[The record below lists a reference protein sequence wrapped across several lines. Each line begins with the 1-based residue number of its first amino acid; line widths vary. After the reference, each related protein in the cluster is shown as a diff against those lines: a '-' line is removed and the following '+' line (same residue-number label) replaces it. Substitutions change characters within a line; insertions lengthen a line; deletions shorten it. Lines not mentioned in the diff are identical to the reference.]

1 MIQSPASWPHGRLSK
16 LKKLRVNYDE
26 DACMASLAR
35 VSASFHLPSLLIFEA
50 ERIIDED
57 LYHLQGWT
65 CPMGSSPITTINLL
79 DCAFSLPGLWNFIRS
94 CKRLTSFT
102 SAFAEYFGV
111 STYSPGDLFEGLT
124 PYELCLKHLVVASV
138 MFTPETRSER
148 CFWHSFHDF
157 AALKS
162 LEVEEYYLTGNDQ
175 VRDYPDYLIES
186 KLLDILPSSLE
197 TLTIIHCNLWSIPKL
212 LETADT
218 HDYPL
223 LRLKTNH

>member
-1 MIQSPASWPHGRLSK
+1 MVLGQRPDPSWVFPRKMIQSPASWPHGRLSK

-50 ERIIDED
+50 ERIVDED

-79 DCAFSLPGLWNFIRS
+79 DCAFSLPGLWNFVRS
-94 CKRLTSFT
+94 CKHLTSFT
-102 SAFAEYFGV
+102 SAFADYFEI

-157 AALKS
+157 TALES
-162 LEVEEYYLTGNDQ
+162 LKVEEYSLTGNDQ

-186 KLLDILPSSLE
+186 RLLDTPLFIRNSRDNSLHPFE
-197 TLTIIHCNLWSIPKL
+197 HTKAT
-212 LETADT
+212 
-218 HDYPL
+218 
-223 LRLKTNH
+223 